1 MHDTVACLQASCLM
15 TMQSGSDGIADVQ
28 WSPDNGTVF
37 AAATAGGQL
46 QLWDLESSILSPTA
60 TFAFPGE
67 CSPSNTP
74 NLGPVSRCS
83 SKHSDLPLPVRTAD
97 SPCRHSQLLLAKP

>member
-1 MHDTVACLQASCLM
+1 MCEVSRGIGMPFLIFKVRGLVSVLLALQLPSYVMHELASFCGLVQASCLM

-37 AAATAGGQL
+37 AVATAGGQM

-60 TFAFPGE
+60 TFAFPGKF
-67 CSPSNTP
+67 SP
-74 NLGPVSRCS
+74 
-83 SKHSDLPLPVRTAD
+83 
-97 SPCRHSQLLLAKP
+97 